1 MPFFVLNRF
10 LFFTSLGL
18 FALSVI
24 PLSAQTPAGTE
35 FFEKEIRPVLATN
48 CYGCHSSKSK
58 SPMGGLVLD
67 TKNGIKKGGNGG
79 PVLVAGNPGSSRLL
93 QALTYNQT
101 ELRMPPTG
109 KLPDDKIAAFEKWI
123 AAGAPDP
130 REDTGGSSA
139 ATAPKKGMDIE
150 TGRKWWAFQ
159 PVAPLPHP
167 KIRNAVQAKRWAK
180 EKIDWFIY
188 ANLEKNKLQPSPEAD
203 RVTLIQRAA
212 LDLTGLRPSY
222 DEVQAFV
229 ADADPNAY
237 SKLIDRLMASPHY
250 GERWGRYWLDV
261 ARYGEDNPTSE
272 ATNPPYPFAWRY
284 RDWVIEAIN
293 KDVPYDKFV
302 KLQLAA
308 DLMPGTSREDLRAL
322 GYLGAA
328 PIYHTDL
335 RLSKDVT
342 ETIFNDAWDERV
354 DAVSRGLLGLTV
366 GCARCHDHKFDP
378 ILTKDYYALSGMF
391 ASTMAAPRPLA
402 EVDKETEQKFM
413 YTAQRLFYLSYMAN
427 LMNSEPG
434 SKPEEAAKKSAQFTK
449 EMLETRDAMAFL
461 KETHP
466 EMLAY
471 LDTLVRMPRQ
481 RLATAPKP
489 ETAPA
494 VKTGAATATVT
505 AATALPVPPAFPG
518 GGRRRPGAS
527 NLPFTQSVFDA
538 GIWIDG
544 SDPDLTKIDVRP
556 GLARDMH
563 ILPHAN
569 VSSPGPIVPRQ
580 FLTVLSKGDTTFKQ
594 GSGRLEFANDIFTQS
609 GPLAARV
616 IVNRVWGWHFGKPLV
631 ATESDFGAQGDKPS
645 HPDLLTDL
653 AARFIANGQSLK
665 WLHREI
671 MLSAAYRQASH
682 PRAEGRTVDPTNTLL
697 WRMNPR
703 RLDIEAY
710 RDNLLQVS
718 GDLNNKVPELSF
730 DLDLADNHFRTVYG
744 RVSRGRLNTVL
755 ALYDFPDPIMTA
767 PQRELTTSPL
777 QQLFVMNSPFMQERA
792 VDLLKQTDVI
802 PELPAKIRILYRNS
816 LNRNPTPKEL
826 DTALTYLDKGTLV
839 QFAQALL
846 ASNEVIFWP

>member
-1 MPFFVLNRF
+1 
-10 LFFTSLGL
+10 
-18 FALSVI
+18 
-24 PLSAQTPAGTE
+24 
-35 FFEKEIRPVLATN
+35 
-48 CYGCHSSKSK
+48 
-58 SPMGGLVLD
+58 MGGLVLD
-67 TKNGIKKGGNGG
+67 TKSGIKKGGNGG
-79 PVLVAGNPGSSRLL
+79 PVLVAGDPGSSRLL

-130 REDTGGSSA
+130 REDTPGTSA

-159 PVAPLPHP
+159 PVAPLPQP
-167 KIRNAVQAKRWAK
+167 KVKNASLAKKWAR

-203 RVTLIQRAA
+203 RVTLIQRAS

-229 ADADPNAY
+229 ADTDANAY
-237 SKLIDRLMASPHY
+237 PKLIDRLMASPHY

-284 RDWVIEAIN
+284 RDWVIDAVN

-308 DLMPGTSREDLRAL
+308 DLMPGTSRDDLRAL

-378 ILTKDYYALSGMF
+378 ILTKDYYALSGIF

-402 EVDKETEQKFM
+402 DVDKETEQKFM

-481 RLATAPKP
+481 RLATVPKP
-489 ETAPA
+489 EAAPA
-494 VKTGAATATVT
+494 GTPALT
-505 AATALPVPPAFPG
+505 AAVIPPMPPAFPG
-518 GGRRRPGAS
+518 GGRRRAGAS

-544 SDPDLTKIDVRP
+544 TDPDLTKIDVRP
-556 GLARDMH
+556 GVARDMH

-569 VSSPGPIVPRQ
+569 VSSPGLIVPRQ

-594 GSGRLEFANDIFTQS
+594 GSGRLEFANDVFTQS

-631 ATESDFGAQGDKPS
+631 ATESDFGAQGDKPT

-682 PRAEGRTVDPTNTLL
+682 PRADGRAADPTNTLL

-792 VDLLKQTDVI
+792 VSLLKQTDVI
-802 PELPAKIRILYRNS
+802 PEVPAKIRTLYRNS

-826 DTALTYLDKGTLV
+826 DAALTYLDKGTLV